1 MYTGYTIYSS
11 LYSILMF
18 FFQAGGFKL
27 PFIVFG
33 SAMAAFVPVLF
44 FAYSEK
50 QGKFKM
56 FLLSKGCSD
65 LYFFFCKEYLSTL
78 CGLITDV
85 C

>member
-1 MYTGYTIYSS
+1 
-11 LYSILMF
+11 
-18 FFQAGGFKL
+18 
-27 PFIVFG
+27 
-33 SAMAAFVPVLF
+33 MAAFVPILF

-65 LYFFFCKEYLSTL
+65 LYFFFCKEYLSIL